1 MARKWVIIGE
11 VYYIIR
17 AGIIIYPLWNNNTIF
32 EKTMIAVQTVL
43 ALSIAGIII
52 YSYKFTIKPVMYTLY
67 MQAILFLISNFNVY
81 RKENF
86 NNS

>member
-1 MARKWVIIGE
+1 
-11 VYYIIR
+11 
-17 AGIIIYPLWNNNTIF
+17 
-32 EKTMIAVQTVL
+32 MIAVQTVL